1 MSACSLL
8 STIYDDK
15 TFFAPRAARAKK
27 ITKVDIFSVTYNLVY
42 IRTRY
47 AFTFITP
54 GMGYVCMEML
64 QLLFFVPGS
73 LLPLLQD
80 CQRYDIVAIAL
91 AL

>member
-1 MSACSLL
+1 
-8 STIYDDK
+8 
-15 TFFAPRAARAKK
+15 
-27 ITKVDIFSVTYNLVY
+27 
-42 IRTRY
+42 
-47 AFTFITP
+47 
-54 GMGYVCMEML
+54 MGYVCMEML